1 MRYIDITSKESG
13 SLEKAQQNHKSSSQ
27 KTISRLRKKYCSGTC
42 LKFVYLA
49 CATLVSA
56 SIIIEC
62 ILAHLIITPY
72 VSESVFESGVCFL
85 YYTATGKRVKCEN
98 KCSKDRSSF
107 PCANVQVIYIPA
119 PQIQEEHVPKV
130 VEALRYRNP
139 IVREYLE
146 VREARL
152 LYLYDYFSTYAA
164 YKSDKCSTSPCNRR
178 EADNAETVD
187 QYLRELHATGL
198 LPCYARPLR
207 KEMFSF
213 ELQQR
218 ERQLNT
224 SNNAQSPEEFHIL
237 PKDNEQTFLPLLT
250 IDWLR
255 EGKNLSAAEL
265 AASNR
270 LLHMPP
276 PPPTFGRGELNAAA
290 LMHRLYPDTLLFHS
304 LFWPLAIIIC
314 GLLLIGLAYSVD
326 GCKVWQADM
335 TVIA

>member
-1 MRYIDITSKESG
+1 MGYTDTTSKESG
-13 SLEKAQQNHKSSSQ
+13 SFEKPQQNHKSASQ
-27 KTISRLRKKYCSGTC
+27 KTLSKLRKKYCSGTC

-62 ILAHLIITPY
+62 ILAHLVITPY

-85 YYTATGKRVKCEN
+85 YYTTTGKRVKCEN

-119 PQIQEEHVPKV
+119 PQVQEDQVPKV
-130 VEALRYRNP
+130 VKALRYRNP
-139 IVREYLE
+139 GVREYLK

-164 YKSDKCSTSPCNRR
+164 YKSDRCSTSPCNRR

-187 QYLRELHATGL
+187 QYLRELHATGIM
-198 LPCYARPLR
+198 PCFARPLR
-207 KEMFSF
+207 KATFSH
-213 ELQQR
+213 ELQLLKR
-218 ERQLNT
+218 GFND
-224 SNNAQSPEEFHIL
+224 SNNAYSSKGVHSLSE
-237 PKDNEQTFLPLLT
+237 DNEQTFLPLLT

-255 EGKNLSAAEL
+255 EGKNLSATEL

-270 LLHMPP
+270 LLHTPP
-276 PPPTFGRGELNAAA
+276 SPPTFGGGELNAAA
-290 LMHRLYPDTLLFHS
+290 LMHRLYPDALLFHS
-304 LFWPLAIIIC
+304 LFWPLTIIIC
-314 GLLLIGLAYSVD
+314 GLLLIALAYSID
-326 GCKVWQADM
+326 GCKVWQADIA
-335 TVIA
+335 VIA